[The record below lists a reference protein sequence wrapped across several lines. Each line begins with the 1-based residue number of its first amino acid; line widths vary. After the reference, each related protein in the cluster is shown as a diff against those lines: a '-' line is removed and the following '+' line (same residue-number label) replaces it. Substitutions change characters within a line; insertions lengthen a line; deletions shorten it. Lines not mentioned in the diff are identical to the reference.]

1 MKFRLNILLILF
13 FMLNFSAPVFAHNDM
28 MAASRWFIGSDR
40 IVVVMELGPAVLA
53 EIRGIK
59 EGHYPIETCSQHE
72 LQEVVSRVIQPY
84 LNRNL
89 SVSVNGKSYPVK
101 VTRLDRKSDIGWDIW
116 LEADDVDFSNAVNS
130 VAIDYRLL
138 FKETDDAHFNLA
150 YLYRY
155 NSASGAA
162 PKVADDIP
170 YLTRNT
176 FDANSHLW
184 EFSIKGTASAKAP
197 PRNSPWQTMGEF
209 VLIGVKHILTGYD
222 HIAFLLALIVIGLS
236 AREVFKIITAF
247 TIAHSI
253 TLLLAAWHVITL
265 NSRMVEIVIALSICY
280 VALENLLRKKIDY
293 RWLVTFG
300 FGLVHGFGFA
310 SGLQELIVGK
320 SDLLVSVL
328 SFNLGVETGQLLI
341 FFTLLPVL
349 HLLGK
354 KFAARTITAV
364 TSVLVFA
371 IGFTWVIE
379 RVFNLKLVSL

>member
-1 MKFRLNILLILF
+1 MKLRLNILLLLF
-13 FMLNFSAPVFAHNDM
+13 FTLFFSSPVSAHNDM
-28 MAASRWFIGSDR
+28 MAASRWFFGNDR

-53 EIRGIK
+53 EIQEIK
-59 EGHYPIETCSQHE
+59 DGHYFIETCSQDE
-72 LQEVVSRVIQPY
+72 LQEVMTTVIQPY
-84 LNRNL
+84 LDRNL
-89 SVSVNGKSYPVK
+89 SVSVNDKRYPVK
-101 VTRLDRKSDIGWDIW
+101 LTRIDRKSDIGWDIW
-116 LEADDVDFSNAVNS
+116 LAVNDVSFGHPVNS

-138 FKETDDAHFNLA
+138 FNETSDTHINLA

-155 NSASGAA
+155 DSASGAA

-184 EFSIKGTASAKAP
+184 EFSMKGPAAAQAP
-197 PRNSPWQTMGEF
+197 SRRSPWQTIGQF
-209 VLIGVKHILTGYD
+209 VLIGVKHILSGYD

-236 AREVFKIITAF
+236 IRDVIKIITAF

-253 TLLLAAWHVITL
+253 TLLLAAWQVITV

-280 VALENLLRKKIDY
+280 VALENLLRKKIAY
-293 RWLVTFG
+293 RWLITFG
-300 FGLVHGFGFA
+300 FGLIHGFGFA

-341 FFTLLPVL
+341 FFILLPVL
-349 HLLGK
+349 HLLSK
-354 KFAARTITAV
+354 KVAFRTITAV
-364 TSVLVFA
+364 TSVLVFG
-371 IGFTWVIE
+371 IGFTWLIE
-379 RVFNLKLVSL
+379 RVFSLKLVSF